1 MTALLP
7 GFGDTVLAEPPS
19 RAVSKPRPQRPAVRK
34 FRPDIEGIRAF
45 AVLSVVLYHAHLG
58 VRGGF
63 VGVDVFFVI
72 SGFLITRQL
81 VSAVDRNGVR
91 ALPTFYTRRVR
102 RLLPASVVVVVAT
115 VLAARIWAPALQVR
129 SIAQDALATTVYGL
143 NYRLAIS
150 GTQYLHETDAVSPLQ
165 HFWSLGVEEQFYL
178 GWPLLIVLI
187 AVLGRRFRTSLLVAF
202 LVTIVAVSFYFS
214 VTVTT
219 SSPSWAYF
227 SLHTRAWELALGAL
241 VGVGAPQL
249 ARLPRAVAQSAAVLG
264 LVAIVGSAFLLSDA
278 TAYPGSAAALPV
290 LGATVLIAAG
300 CGRRLRTE
308 RILGEPSLQCLG
320 RVSYSWYLWH
330 WPMLI
335 LAPYVVGHS
344 LGWIDRIAVVWLSLT
359 AAVVSFFAIE
369 DPARRLDLGNLK
381 WFASGLGLSASVA
394 TACALVLTHLPALTG
409 HGAAVTVVQADSASP
424 AVIAQMQAA
433 VLAGVRTTA
442 VPSNLEPQPAA
453 AAQNTPP
460 SSKNGCHAD
469 FLVVKQGDC
478 VFGDPVGTRT
488 AVIFGDSHAEQ
499 WLPALSAAGVKA
511 RWKVVNW
518 TKAACPAAQL
528 SVFAPSLNRQY
539 SECDSWRT
547 ATEARIAALKPALIV
562 VSQSENVVSSSVSPT
577 DFATATQ
584 VTLQRLRQIAGAKVV
599 YLQDIP
605 IPNYDMPTCVAQHL
619 SDASKCNYSVKKA
632 YTYPDRHRALL
643 DSVAASATPTLDPQ
657 RWLCTADTCPAIV
670 GNYLVYRNNTHMS
683 ADFSTWLAPMV
694 APLLAAR

>member
-7 GFGDTVLAEPPS
+7 GFAE
-19 RAVSKPRPQRPAVRK
+19 AVEDAAGPAAKPAVPRPSVRK

-81 VSAVDRNGVR
+81 VNAVDRTGVR

-102 RLLPASVVVVVAT
+102 RLLPASVVVVIAT
-115 VLAARIWAPALQVR
+115 VLVARVWAPALQVR
-129 SIAQDALATTVYGL
+129 SIAQDALATTFYGL

-178 GWPLLIVLI
+178 GWPVLIVLI
-187 AVLGRRFRTSLLVAF
+187 AILGRRFRTPLLVSLLVG
-202 LVTIVAVSFYFS
+202 IVAVSFYFS

-241 VGVGAPQL
+241 VGVGANRL
-249 ARLPRAVAQSAAVLG
+249 ARLPRRLAELAAALA
-264 LVAIVGSAFLLSDA
+264 LVAIVASAFVLSEA

-290 LGATVLIAAG
+290 LGTTVLIAAG

-335 LAPYVVGHS
+335 LAPYVLGHS
-344 LGWIDRIAVVWLSLT
+344 LSWLERIVVVWLSLT
-359 AAVVSFFAIE
+359 AALISFFVVE
-369 DPARRLDLGNLK
+369 DPARRLNLGNLK
-381 WFASGLGLSASVA
+381 WFGSGLMLSASVV

-409 HGAAVTVVQADSASP
+409 HGAAVTIVQADSASP
-424 AVIAQMQAA
+424 AVTAQMQAA
-433 VLAGVRTTA
+433 IKQGVGTTA
-442 VPSNLEPQPAA
+442 VPSNLQPQPAA

-469 FLVVKQGDC
+469 FLVVQQGDC
-478 VFGDPVGTRT
+478 VFGDPAGTKT

-499 WLPALSAAGVKA
+499 WLPALAAAGAKA
-511 RWKVVNW
+511 KWKVVNW

-539 SECDSWRT
+539 TECDSWRSS
-547 ATEARIAALKPALIV
+547 TEARIAALKPALIV
-562 VSQSENVVSSSVSPT
+562 VSQSENVVSSKVSPS
-577 DFATATQ
+577 DFAAATLL
-584 VTLQRLRQIAGAKVV
+584 TLQRLRQIAGAKVV

-605 IPNYDMPTCVAQHL
+605 IPNYDMPGCVAQHL
-619 SDASKCNYSVKKA
+619 DDAAKCNYPVNKA
-632 YTYPDRHRALL
+632 YTYPDRHRQLL
-643 DSVAASATPTLDPQ
+643 SAVPGAGVATVDPQ
-657 RWLCTADTCPAIV
+657 GWLCTSQTCPAVV

-694 APLLAAR
+694 APLLSPS